1 MTHTPDQPSPRHRR
15 DYFAT
20 AVEAVPPLL
29 QALAAITASVAFAFA
44 NHRFVPLWS
53 VIVVAALSVLVLVIS
68 GIWSWR
74 ARHLL
79 VEREAEV
86 RSERGRGLSVN
97 APTWSWAAIIA
108 GVALIGGSIFILIQG
123 LMASPNYTS
132 PYDGL
137 NPQQSP
143 CLDSAEKVP
152 AGNTTLFDDSGRS
165 VGVVTLMQSVN
176 CSAVW
181 GRVILTLQAAPR
193 LKDYTIKI
201 IIERPGD
208 GVEIPYAIALNG
220 ATVAY
225 GSMLSDSQA
234 CVRAEV
240 ALRANNSSNYGKYSV
255 TPCVAQ
261 T

>member
-1 MTHTPDQPSPRHRR
+1 MTHFPDQSSPRHRR

-29 QALAAITASVAFAFA
+29 QALAAIAASVAFAFA
-44 NHRFVPLWS
+44 NHRFVALWS
-53 VIVVAALSVLVLVIS
+53 VIIVAALSVLVLVIS

-74 ARHLL
+74 ARRLL
-79 VEREAEV
+79 VDREAKV
-86 RSERGRGLSVN
+86 PSERGRGLSVN
-97 APTWSWAAIIA
+97 APTWSWGAVIA
-108 GVALIGGSIFILIQG
+108 GAILISGSIFILVRG
-123 LMASPNYTS
+123 LMPSPNYSS

-143 CLDSAEKVP
+143 CLDSAKKVP
-152 AGNTTLFDDSGRS
+152 GGNTTLFDDSGRS

-181 GRVILTLQAAPR
+181 GRVILTQQAAVR

-208 GVEIPYAIALNG
+208 SVEIPYAIALNG

-240 ALRANNSSNYGKYSV
+240 TLRPNNSSSYGKYSV
-255 TPCVAQ
+255 TPCIAQ

>member
-1 MTHTPDQPSPRHRR
+1 MAHFPDQPSPRHQR

-29 QALAAITASVAFAFA
+29 QALAAIAASVAFAFA

-53 VIVVAALSVLVLVIS
+53 VIIVAALSFLALVIS

-79 VEREAEV
+79 VDREAKG

-97 APTWSWAAIIA
+97 AATWSWGAVIA
-108 GVALIGGSIFILIQG
+108 GMILIAGSIFIIIRG
-123 LMASPNYTS
+123 LMPSPNYAS

-143 CLDSAEKVP
+143 CLDSAEKVLT
-152 AGNTTLFDDSGRS
+152 GNATLFDDSGRS

-181 GRVILTLQAAPR
+181 GRVILTRQAAVR

-208 GVEIPYAIALNG
+208 AVEIPYAVALNG

-234 CVRAEV
+234 CVRAAV
-240 ALRANNSSNYGKYSV
+240 ALRPNNSSNYGKYSV

>member
-1 MTHTPDQPSPRHRR
+1 MTHFPDQSSPRHRR

-29 QALAAITASVAFAFA
+29 QALAAIAASVAFAFA
-44 NHRFVPLWS
+44 NHRFVALWS
-53 VIVVAALSVLVLVIS
+53 VIIVAALSVLVLVIS

-74 ARHLL
+74 ARRLL
-79 VEREAEV
+79 VDREAKV
-86 RSERGRGLSVN
+86 PSERGRGLSVN
-97 APTWSWAAIIA
+97 APTWSWGAVIA
-108 GVALIGGSIFILIQG
+108 GAILISGSIFILVRG
-123 LMASPNYTS
+123 LMPSPNYSS

-143 CLDSAEKVP
+143 CLDSAKKVP
-152 AGNTTLFDDSGRS
+152 GGNTTLFDDSGRS
-165 VGVVTLMQSVN
+165 VGVV
-176 CSAVW
+176 
-181 GRVILTLQAAPR
+181 ILTQQAAVR

-208 GVEIPYAIALNG
+208 SVEIPYAIALNG

-240 ALRANNSSNYGKYSV
+240 TLRPNNSSSYGKYSV
-255 TPCVAQ
+255 TPCIAQ